1 MAVIRKK
8 GKREVA
14 AYSSSSMSDIIF
26 MLLFFFMITT
36 TMRESEMLVQIKLPS
51 ATESQKL
58 EKKSLASYIY
68 VGSPTQ
74 QLRRLFGD
82 SPRIQLNDAYKQP
95 WEIGE
100 FIASERDQLDE
111 ADRSGMTVV
120 LKADQ
125 NIHMG
130 LITDVK
136 QELRKAEATKLI
148 YAASRPETHE

>member
-8 GKREVA
+8 GKKEVPQ
-14 AYSSSSMSDIIF
+14 YNSSSMSDIIF

-36 TMRESEMLVQIKLPS
+36 TMRETEQLVQVRLPE
-51 ATESQKL
+51 ATEIQKL

-68 VGSPTQ
+68 IGSPTLQ
-74 QLRRLFGD
+74 RRGQFGD
-82 SPRIQLNDAYKQP
+82 APRIQLNDSYKQA

-111 ADRSGMTVV
+111 ADKPGMTVV

-125 NIHMG
+125 FINMG
-130 LITDVK
+130 LVTDVK
-136 QELRKAEATKLI
+136 QELRKAEALRLV
-148 YAASRPETHE
+148 YAAIRREQE